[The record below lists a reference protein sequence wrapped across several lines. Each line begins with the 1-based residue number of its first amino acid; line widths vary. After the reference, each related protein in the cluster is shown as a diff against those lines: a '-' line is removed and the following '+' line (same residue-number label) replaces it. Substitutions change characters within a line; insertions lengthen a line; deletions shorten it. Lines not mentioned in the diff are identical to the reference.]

1 MSQLWPRW
9 KLFFYWNKTFDRIS
23 QQQSSRSDFTLTP
36 LVRDLL
42 AWLFKGYMIA
52 WMSRHIKTVYCQ
64 NSYICIT
71 WKGRDVYL
79 KQLPKKSNIQ
89 TWLTS
94 LFAVTAKIK
103 YWNVIDKFTINL
115 SSNFKVKFQDQ
126 KSGFYIGCSFRFWVL
141 SHALTCWWW
150 SSLSLTFQRE
160 QIFLNF
166 HSQRTF
172 DLKWALYD
180 WSPAYKEKWKHE
192 SHIYHIYDIS
202 NTD

>member
-1 MSQLWPRW
+1 MKLLIESASSKVQGQILHLPLWCATCW
-9 KLFFYWNKTFDRIS
+9 HG
-23 QQQSSRSDFTLTP
+23 SSKGT
-36 LVRDLL
+36 
-42 AWLFKGYMIA
+42 WLPEC
-52 WMSRHIKTVYCQ
+52 HVKTVYCQ

-126 KSGFYIGCSFRFWVL
+126 KSDFYIGCSFRFWVL

-150 SSLSLTFQRE
+150 SSLSLTFKKE